1 MGDNLSL
8 FDIIKMKLEEALVSK
23 SLLDN
28 LANQGTKQVTLAE
41 VIANS
46 VAIYVGQNQE
56 IDANKL
62 DIQIDTVKGQ
72 KFPEIVIKQ
81 GASENELL
89 SDVKFPGA
97 IKMNL
102 TFQVQIP
109 KIPENIDQ
117 LVSDITKSFNTVSEM
132 ADNSKSYFDKRD
144 NLMAPV
150 LREEELLDEM
160 KTQLPPCEIDIRSGS
175 LELDNCDPNLPNSM
189 VNARDSEKV
198 DNSNI
203 EFNNRNNP
211 ETPVLREEESLEK
224 IETTKPPCVDIRSAV
239 LDLDNC
245 DPYLPNSVE
254 DLNSEMFGDYRENLL
269 PPPVTRN
276 SELDETFQEEAT
288 FAEDLSKIDYY
299 AFEYL
304 ID

>member
-62 DIQIDTVKGQ
+62 DIQIDTVTGQ

-117 LVSDITKSFNTVSEM
+117 LVSDITKSFNTVSEV

-150 LREEELLDEM
+150 LREEELLDEI
-160 KTQLPPCEIDIRSGS
+160 KTPLPPFEKDIRSGL
-175 LELDNCDPNLPNSM
+175 LELDNWDPNLPNSM

-198 DNSNI
+198 DNSRFDNDNLDNTVI
-203 EFNNRNNP
+203 
-211 ETPVLREEESLEK
+211 PVLIEEQLVDE
-224 IETTKPPCVDIRSAV
+224 INTTMPPCVDIRSA
-239 LDLDNC
+239 LSELDNR
-245 DPYLPNSVE
+245 DPNSPNPVE
-254 DLNSEMFGDYRENLL
+254 DLNSEISGDYRENLL
-269 PPPVTRN
+269 PPMV
-276 SELDETFQEEAT
+276 SMDAELDETFQEEANFT
-288 FAEDLSKIDYY
+288 EDLSKVDYY
-299 AFEYL
+299 E
-304 ID
+304 

>member
-62 DIQIDTVKGQ
+62 DIQIDTVTGQ

-97 IKMNL
+97 IRMNL
-102 TFQVQIP
+102 SFQVQIP

-132 ADNSKSYFDKRD
+132 ADNSNSYFDNRD
-144 NLMAPV
+144 NLVAPA
-150 LREEELLDEM
+150 LREEELLDEI
-160 KTQLPPCEIDIRSGS
+160 KTPLPPFEKDIRSGL
-175 LELDNCDPNLPNSM
+175 LELDNWDPNLPNS
-189 VNARDSEKV
+189 RDSEKV
-198 DNSNI
+198 DNSKFDND
-203 EFNNRNNP
+203 NLDNP
-211 ETPVLREEESLEK
+211 VIPVLIEEQLVDE
-224 IETTKPPCVDIRSAV
+224 INTTTPPCVDKRSAYSE
-239 LDLDNC
+239 LDNC
-245 DPYLPNSVE
+245 DPNSPNPVE
-254 DLNSEMFGDYRENLL
+254 DLNSEIFGDYRENLL
-269 PPPVTRN
+269 PPQ
-276 SELDETFQEEAT
+276 LDETFQEEAS
-288 FAEDLSKIDYY
+288 FA
-299 AFEYL
+299 
-304 ID
+304 

>member
-62 DIQIDTVKGQ
+62 DIQIDTVTGQ

-132 ADNSKSYFDKRD
+132 ADNSNSYFDNRD
-144 NLMAPV
+144 NLVAPA
-150 LREEELLDEM
+150 LREEELLDEI
-160 KTQLPPCEIDIRSGS
+160 KTPLPPFEKDIRSGL
-175 LELDNCDPNLPNSM
+175 LELDNWDPNLPNS
-189 VNARDSEKV
+189 RDSEKV
-198 DNSNI
+198 DNSKFDYDNLDNPVIPVII
-203 EFNNRNNP
+203 EEQLVDEIN
-211 ETPVLREEESLEK
+211 
-224 IETTKPPCVDIRSAV
+224 TTMPPCVDIRSA
-239 LDLDNC
+239 LSELDNC
-245 DPYLPNSVE
+245 DPNSPNPVE
-254 DLNSEMFGDYRENLL
+254 DLNSENFGDYRL
-269 PPPVTRN
+269 PPLVSIN
-276 SELDETFQEEAT
+276 AELDETFQEEAS
-288 FAEDLSKIDYY
+288 FAADLSKVDYY
-299 AFEYL
+299 AFE
-304 ID
+304 